1 MKPLLFP
8 IRSGRIV
15 LATLICGS
23 LLACNHQPARVL
35 APEPLSTGHISEA
48 PRADTADASIP
59 STTGLTLAPPAL
71 QQQEDLFTIVVTDV
85 PARKILFALA
95 RDAQIN
101 IDVHPTVEGN
111 VTLNAIDQTLTQI
124 LDRLAKQI
132 DIRYRVEDDL
142 VSVVPDTPYLHSY
155 TVDYLN
161 MARIS
166 TSQVSIATEV
176 RSTGSGAGDDGGAG
190 EANVSNTNIE
200 NSSSNLFW
208 DSLLDNIRA
217 IVRGGDSDTSTENT
231 DSGQSESA
239 NDGTSIIANRES
251 GIITVR
257 ASRKQHIEVEKYIN
271 RVIESANRQ
280 VVIEATIAEV
290 TLNDE
295 YQAGVDW
302 QKFGEAGDFV
312 LNQNLTGAN
321 LAQPPVF
328 SLDYTDA
335 TGGVVDMSTSVKLL
349 NQFGNA
355 KVLSSPKLMVLN
367 NQTAI
372 LKVVENKI
380 YFSTEADTD
389 ITDGVLQTTIETEI
403 HTLPVGFVMSVTPQ
417 ISKDDIVTINARPT
431 ISRITGFVADPNP
444 ELARV
449 GVESLIPEIQ
459 VREVESILKIA
470 HGDIGIIGG
479 IMQDRVENDNDAV
492 PGLGKIPGLGNLFK
506 YRSKNREKTELIVFI
521 RPYVIDKASLDGDLE
536 QYREY
541 LATDES
547 HSHRKGDNQGI

>member
-1 MKPLLFP
+1 MKPILFP
-8 IRSGRIV
+8 TRTGRIALV
-15 LATLICGS
+15 TLFCGS
-23 LLACNHQPARVL
+23 LLACNHQPTRVL
-35 APEPLSTGHISEA
+35 APEPLSSGHISEA
-48 PRADTADASIP
+48 PQSAKPDAAIP

-155 TVDYLN
+155 NVDYLN
-161 MARIS
+161 ITRTS

-176 RSTGSGAGDDGGAG
+176 SSTGAGAGDAQGSG
-190 EANVSNTNIE
+190 EANVSNTNIL

-217 IVRGGDSDTSTENT
+217 IVRGGDSNSASGSDSTTQE
-231 DSGQSESA
+231 DAEE
-239 NDGTSIIANRES
+239 DGTSIIANRES
-251 GIITVR
+251 GIISVR

-271 RVIESANRQ
+271 RVVESANRQ

-290 TLNDE
+290 TLNDR

-302 QKFGEAGDFV
+302 TKFGEAGDFV
-312 LNQNLTGAN
+312 LNQSLTGAN
-321 LAQPPVF
+321 LGQPPVF

-335 TGGVVDMSTSVKLL
+335 SGGVIDMSTTVKLL
-349 NQFGNA
+349 NQFGNT
-355 KVLSSPKLMVLN
+355 KVLSSPKLMVMN

-380 YFSTEADTD
+380 YFTVEVSRETTD
-389 ITDGVLQTTIETEI
+389 NDIITTFETEVR
-403 HTLPVGFVMSVTPQ
+403 TLPVGFVMSVTPQ
-417 ISKDDIVTINARPT
+417 ISDSDVVTINARPT
-431 ISRITGFVADPNP
+431 VSRITGFVADPNP
-444 ELARV
+444 ELAKV

-459 VREVESILKIA
+459 VREVESMLKVA
-470 HGDIGIIGG
+470 DGDIGIIGG
-479 IMQDRVENDNDAV
+479 LMQDRLDDDNDAV

-506 YRSKNREKTELIVFI
+506 YRDKNREKTELIVFI

-541 LATDES
+541 LASDS
-547 HSHRKGDNQGI
+547 